1 MNKVAILIDG
11 GYFLKRL
18 PSVRSDVVP
27 DDVESV
33 IRSIR
38 QLVHKHLQRINDER
52 LRGKNTENPESPYN
66 LLHRCFY
73 YDARPYKKKHHTV
86 KLKQAI
92 DYAKSKEAVFRE
104 SLFRALTK
112 ERSFA
117 LRLGRVQLDHPWL
130 LKKKTQE
137 QLLDGTKS
145 IDDLSD
151 DDFFMGFK
159 QKGVDMRIGVDIA
172 HMTMKKQVDTIILVA
187 GDADFVPAAK
197 LARREGVKII
207 LDPLW
212 HRIGD
217 DLYEHIDELHS
228 CFSKPERKA

>member
-38 QLVHKHLQRINDER
+38 QLVHKHLQRISDER
-52 LRGKNTENPESPYN
+52 LRGKDTENLESPYN

-104 SLFRALTK
+104 NLFRALTK

-130 LKKKTQE
+130 LKKRHKNSSWT
-137 QLLDGTKS
+137 
-145 IDDLSD
+145 
-151 DDFFMGFK
+151 
-159 QKGVDMRIGVDIA
+159 
-172 HMTMKKQVDTIILVA
+172 
-187 GDADFVPAAK
+187 
-197 LARREGVKII
+197 
-207 LDPLW
+207 
-212 HRIGD
+212 
-217 DLYEHIDELHS
+217 
-228 CFSKPERKA
+228 ERKALTIYRMMISLWDLSKRGLICVLAWTSLT